1 MKWKQTLGQRSR
13 FVFVQDHTLHFK
25 SSALF
30 QEAFTGTEH
39 INKPDQRHF
48 SFNVLS
54 TVPLTLSKI
63 TVTVLNEERDERIN
77 GDAVWGA
84 SIIQW
89 NGNAMAGFF
98 ANFGRPRH
106 EACAFSRFWV
116 EILLWKAVLHASSVL
131 FKGDFLRK
139 ILCRNVCC
147 VGFRSVL
154 KYL

>member
-1 MKWKQTLGQRSR
+1 MKATTERGNERKTWTVRVICQHSR

-77 GDAVWGA
+77 GDAV
-84 SIIQW
+84 
-89 NGNAMAGFF
+89 
-98 ANFGRPRH
+98 
-106 EACAFSRFWV
+106 
-116 EILLWKAVLHASSVL
+116 
-131 FKGDFLRK
+131 
-139 ILCRNVCC
+139 
-147 VGFRSVL
+147 
-154 KYL
+154 